1 MRISKSLFLK
11 VSVALFLVA
20 VFSLAIYLNAF
31 KPNVKNNKDQELYI
45 DTAYPV
51 SSIGMILDSIVQDT
65 FLITR
70 LAKWMQLKQLKPGHY
85 IIKAGSNNL
94 KLVNKLRKGVQD
106 PVTVVLNSI
115 RDVYQLSGK
124 LGNSL
129 LPDSLE
135 FLTMLQDSI
144 LLNKNNYTKD
154 NILTAFIANTYQL
167 YWTST
172 PERVLQRMIQENQTF
187 WNKEN
192 RTQKL
197 VERGLSKTDAYIIAS
212 IVEKETN
219 IDNEKSDIAGVYIN
233 RLKTGMKLQAD
244 PTVVFA
250 LGLFGIQRVLL
261 EHLKAES
268 PYNTY
273 FVEGLPPGPI
283 CMPSVTSLDA
293 VINATPHDYLFF
305 CARPGYD
312 GSHAF
317 AKTLSGHYENAKLYR
332 NWLNAQRIR

>member
-1 MRISKSLFLK
+1 MRISKSLFFKAGAALLIL
-11 VSVALFLVA
+11 ALFG
-20 VFSLAIYLNAF
+20 LAIYLNAF
-31 KPNVKNNKDQELYI
+31 KSNVKNNQDQELFI
-45 DTAYPV
+45 DATYPV
-51 SSIGMILDSIVQDT
+51 SSFGMILDSVVQDT

-70 LAKWMQLKQLKPGHY
+70 LAKWMQIKQLKPGHY
-85 IIKAGSNNL
+85 ILKAGSNNL
-94 KLVNKLRKGVQD
+94 SLLNKLRKGVQD
-106 PVTVVLNSI
+106 PVSVVLNSI
-115 RDVYQLSGK
+115 RDIYQLSGK

-129 LPDSLE
+129 MPDSLE

-144 LLNKNNYTKD
+144 LLKKNNYTKD
-154 NILTAFIANTYQL
+154 NILTAFIANTYHL
-167 YWTST
+167 YWTTT
-172 PERVLQRMIQENQTF
+172 PERLLQRMIQENQTF

-192 RTQKL
+192 RSQKL
-197 VERGLSKTDAYIIAS
+197 LEKALSKTDAYIIAS

-219 IDNEKSDIAGVYIN
+219 NDIEKSDIAGVYIN

-261 EHLKAES
+261 EHLKSDS

-293 VINATPHDYLFF
+293 VINATPHEYLFF

-312 GSHAF
+312 GRHAF
-317 AKTLSGHYENAKLYR
+317 AKTLAGHYENAKLYR
-332 NWLNAQRIR
+332 KWLNTQNIR